1 MKNKIYLGIIGV
13 LGLVILMLLSSNVSE
28 RGFALSAVQP
38 PAVSP
43 NNIEFNVYP
52 LNLPSHMTFAG
63 ESVPLNDFEVRERI
77 DRELMVNT
85 YWHSNTLRLIKLSH
99 RFFPVIEQIL
109 KENDV
114 PEDFKYV
121 ALAESGL
128 ENATSSAGAKGYWQF
143 LKSTAQSYGLEV
155 NSEVDER
162 YHIEKSTKAACK
174 YFKKAKEKF
183 GSYTMAAA
191 SYNMGING
199 LQKQV
204 DRQRNITYYD
214 LLLNTETSR
223 YVPRIL
229 AFKEIVQNPAQYG
242 FKITDEEKYPPVPFK
257 EVKVNQPVNDLAS
270 FAFENQ
276 MNYKLLKFYNPW
288 LRDNK
293 LTNKSRKTYYIKV
306 PI

>member
-1 MKNKIYLGIIGV
+1 MKNITYLSIIGV
-13 LGLVILMLLSSNVSE
+13 LGLIILILLSSNVSE
-28 RGFALSAVQP
+28 KGFALSVAQP

-52 LNLPSHMTFAG
+52 LNLPSHMSFAG

-77 DRELMVNT
+77 DRELMTNT

-109 KENDV
+109 KENDI

-121 ALAESGL
+121 ALAESGFDL
-128 ENATSSAGAKGYWQF
+128 VGSPAGAKGYWQF
-143 LKSTAQSYGLEV
+143 LKATAQSYGLEV

-162 YHIEKSTKAACK
+162 YHIEKATKAACK

-229 AFKEIVQNPAQYG
+229 AFKEIIQNPSQYG
-242 FKITDEEKYPPVPFK
+242 FKITDADKYPPVPFK
-257 EVKVNQPVNDLAS
+257 EVKVNQPVSDLAS
-270 FAFENQ
+270 FAFQNQ

-288 LRDNK
+288 LRDNT